1 MRSDAHVHVGRCLA
15 RAGGRAA
22 LDPRPPSARPPTT
35 SSPAP
40 RTSTLL
46 LRCATT
52 HSFLLLLSCR
62 TPLVLLLALGT
73 LLTRGSCRRRA
84 DHVASHRRPRLH
96 HRLCRP
102 RLPATFAHPV
112 SAADRPPVPSPSPVS
127 TAHVGRLSIMWGRP
141 TCSLRSWPRSQN
153 RREPLMCRCRVS
165 RAHTQR

>member
-112 SAADRPPVPSPSPVS
+112 SAADGAEGRPAASPACRHPRVAPQCTACRPPL
-127 TAHVGRLSIMWGRP
+127 HNVGAADMLFAFVAEVAES
-141 TCSLRSWPRSQN
+141 
-153 RREPLMCRCRVS
+153 
-165 RAHTQR
+165 